1 MGYLDIASDK
11 VTNSNCSSRYSSYY
25 GADQLFDNNTSTF
38 WENNGADAFPHWAHV
53 QLAFARTPIR
63 ISITSRPSYGSRAPK
78 EFIFYGSNTGSFSGE
93 EIALYTSG
101 QETGWGSGETRSF
114 TFANTTAFL
123 YFRLK
128 VISSNNASLVNI
140 SSLKIEIDDTTG
152 EENTPTLP
160 ADLSGGQTYSQSSSW
175 DGSYTGSKAFDNN
188 TSTLWHTA
196 GASSPPHWVQ
206 VQFGTAT
213 RITLMTW
220 TPRLSDSN
228 YNPKDFSIKGSNTG
242 SFSGEETTIATFS
255 LADEWF
261 SRNKRYF
268 LFSNANSY
276 LYYRIV
282 ITSEMASGTLLMV
295 SEIELMELDI
305 VDHTIITLKY
315 RTGATS
321 ALCEAATYQEYTD
334 PFDSEGF
341 VQLRVEG

>member
-1 MGYLDIASDK
+1 MGYFDVAADK
-11 VTNSNCSSRYSSYY
+11 VTNTNCSSRYSVLY
-25 GADQLFDNNTSTF
+25 GADTLFDNNTNTF
-38 WENNGADAFPHWAHV
+38 WENDESEAFPHWV
-53 QLAFARTPIR
+53 QVQFPFARTPIR

-78 EFIFYGSNTGSFSGE
+78 EFIFYGSNTGNFSGE
-93 EIALYTSG
+93 ETALYTSG
-101 QETGWGSGETRSF
+101 EETGWGSDETRSF
-114 TFANTTAFL
+114 TFANTTSFF

-128 VISSNNASLVNI
+128 IISGNDATYLDI

-160 ADLSGGQTYSQSSSW
+160 ADLSGGQIYSQSSSW
-175 DGSYTGSKAFDNN
+175 DNSCIGSKAFDDN
-188 TSTLWHTA
+188 TTTLWHTA

-206 VQFGTAT
+206 VQFGSAT

-220 TPRLSDSN
+220 KPRVSDTN
-228 YNPKDFSIKGSNTG
+228 YNPKDFNIKGSNTG

-255 LADEWF
+255 LADEWY
-261 SRNKRYF
+261 SRNTRYF

-305 VDHTIITLKY
+305 VDYSVITLKY
-315 RTGATS
+315 RTGATEE
-321 ALCEAATYQEYTD
+321 LCAAADYIEYTGE
-334 PFDSEGF
+334 FDSEGY